1 MNAAVCMEPSVVCGD
16 MTIHPVYWC
25 VLLGTRR
32 PHLSRCH
39 AFVGCAG
46 SLAAPQCWKCCRGEG
61 MRVSV
66 SVPGLSSSCVEKAGH
81 SPLIMVLLF
90 SSCMTSF
97 LVPWTCAYIPS
108 IMNCLNQSLTFI
120 WAQLLWEFRKFRCV
134 SQPYVSLTSTP
145 TIYICLSL
153 LYSLL
158 TRILLKEDSVQ
169 YLLVFS
175 TPQLCTSL
183 YIICQ
188 VGWISG
194 KP

>member
-32 PHLSRCH
+32 QHLSRCH

-61 MRVSV
+61 MRVSM
-66 SVPGLSSSCVEKAGH
+66 SVPGLSSRCVEKAGH
-81 SPLIMVLLF
+81 SPLIMALLF

-134 SQPYVSLTSTP
+134 FSALCLS
-145 TIYICLSL
+145 YIHPHQTLSL

-158 TRILLKEDSVQ
+158 TWILLKEDSGQ

-175 TPQLCTSL
+175 NPQLCTSL

-188 VGWISG
+188 VG
-194 KP
+194 